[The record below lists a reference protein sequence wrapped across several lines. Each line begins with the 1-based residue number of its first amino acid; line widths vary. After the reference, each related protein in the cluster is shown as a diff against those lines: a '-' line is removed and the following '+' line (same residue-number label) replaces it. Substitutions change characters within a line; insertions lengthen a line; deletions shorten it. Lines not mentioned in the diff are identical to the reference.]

1 MHGDILEQLTRFYL
15 GHITNDGRSETEN
28 RIKIDLAKNI
38 FNINKYIYNKDFAH
52 NILSCKIG
60 LFTETI
66 PQMPIGR
73 SAKKKHCQHRI
84 APNRQTPK
92 IFQTSNVTEGFDSV
106 YTSLLLYSLSC
117 ALVKGNPSISCIS

>member
-38 FNINKYIYNKDFAH
+38 FNINKYVYNKDFAH

-66 PQMPIGR
+66 PEMPIGR
-73 SAKKKHCQHRI
+73 SAKKNI
-84 APNRQTPK
+84 VNNASPQTDKPLK
-92 IFQTSNVTEGFDSV
+92 YFRPQM
-106 YTSLLLYSLSC
+106 
-117 ALVKGNPSISCIS
+117 